1 MSGSM
6 QCMYVLAC
14 VCTYIEAIHIRM
26 YAAACPQAMY
36 GNRYGALLI
45 QSDVHTVYLWHLFN
59 GFIVQPHFSYHT
71 NFIEKHGD
79 FTEAVIRVL

>member
-1 MSGSM
+1 
-6 QCMYVLAC
+6 MYVLAC
-14 VCTYIEAIHIRM
+14 VMHIHRGYIRV

-45 QSDVHTVYLWHLFN
+45 QSDVHTIYLWHLFN
-59 GFIVQPHFSYHT
+59 GFIVQLHFSYHT

-79 FTEAVIRVL
+79 FT